1 MNLLSRQAE
10 SLFWLGRY
18 IERATSLARVLQV
31 QTAFDRGR
39 TGGSSW
45 AWLLALYDESQD
57 FYRHYE
63 DASNQNVI
71 RYFFADKEHPGS
83 VLRTLEAARSNARAL
98 RAMISTELW
107 MHANQSYRRVQ
118 NLPEEALSE
127 TRLAATCQSVQ
138 VDCYALEG
146 IANATLYRDAG
157 WRFYQL
163 GLDTE
168 RADQMSRLLDVR
180 FAQLMAGDAAEEG
193 GIGDFT
199 HWSMLLRACGGHHAY
214 RRLVSGPLQSQ
225 NVARFLIF
233 EQSFARSIAY
243 CVGGLERSVNE
254 LRSICS
260 APPSGRVADR
270 INRLITML
278 QVAQGD
284 PGLVKGLHQFNDA
297 VQRQLI
303 GLTDDLGACYF
314 GIDAEEISVDEAPT
328 SVEPDWIVVEDD
340 PVGADASTA
349 KAADAAHAEGPATSA
364 TSAKQSQSQSQEV
377 SPTQSQSQDQT

>member
-18 IERATSLARVLQV
+18 IERAASLARVLLV

-39 TGGSSW
+39 PDGATW
-45 AWLLALYDESQD
+45 AWLLALYQESED
-57 FYRHYE
+57 FYRHYD
-63 DASNQNVI
+63 DASSRNVI
-71 RYFFADKEHPGS
+71 RYFVSDKEHSGS

-107 MHANQSYRRVQ
+107 MHTNRAYRRIKD
-118 NLPEEALSE
+118 LPESALSE
-127 TRLAATCQSVQ
+127 MRLAATCEAVQ
-138 VDCYALEG
+138 IDCYALQG
-146 IANATLYRDAG
+146 ISNATLYRDAG

-163 GLDTE
+163 GLETE
-168 RADQMSRLLDVR
+168 RADQMSRILDVR
-180 FAQLMAGDAAEEG
+180 FAQLMAGAADDAE

-243 CVGGLERSVNE
+243 CVGRLERSIDELEAVNGTPASE
-254 LRSICS
+254 
-260 APPSGRVADR
+260 RVSER
-270 INRLITML
+270 ISSLKDML
-278 QVAQGD
+278 QEAQED
-284 PGLVKGLHQFNDA
+284 TGLVKGLHQFNDA

-303 GLTDDLGACYF
+303 GLTDDLSASYF
-314 GIDAEEISVDEAPT
+314 GIDAEPEDLVVDESPAKE
-328 SVEPDWIVVEDD
+328 EPDWVVDADEDES
-340 PVGADASTA
+340 DAE
-349 KAADAAHAEGPATSA
+349 KEPEKVAAGEQSSSA
-364 TSAKQSQSQSQEV
+364 QSQSQS
-377 SPTQSQSQDQT
+377 